1 MTKNPIPLL
10 FSFNGVVIT
19 LIQASIPLMAFFVY
33 SVVSNIN
40 RSMEEA
46 AQSLGASG
54 IRTFFRI
61 TLPLSLPGLAGAS
74 LLTFAIASTVFIE
87 PILIGGGRVITL
99 SVLVYTRFIDI
110 LDWPLGSAIA
120 FVLLAI
126 SLVIIFAY
134 LRLLRYVGPSKGVR
148 VMPRPSAG
156 ARAARTVVL
165 AVYLSVLM
173 LLILGPV
180 VVTVAMSFTSKDYL
194 SFPPSGFSLQWYD
207 QVFSSGLFMGALSL
221 SLTVAVITTLLVL
234 AVSITRVIRPGQ
246 VQVSGAGRP
255 REPLQLSAHTPAA
268 DRRDIPAAVPLV
280 PEDRDRPW
288 PPGTGARDSLVPFR
302 GQVHHLGALRV

>member
-1 MTKNPIPLL
+1 LRADSTGRSRNRRVATRVLVLVAPSLVLFGIFIISVLFGFQLSLYKFSSAQLYIRQLTLENYEAIFSDSLYLNSALTTLKLSALVTAGAVLLGYPAGYLVARTKSNSLRLLLITSLFISLFVSSVVKLYGWIVILADNGLINQAVLSLGLTKTPIPLL
-10 FSFNGVVIT
+10 FTFNGVVIT

-87 PILIGGGRVITL
+87 PILIGGGRVLTL
-99 SVLVYTRFIDI
+99 SVLIYTRFIDI

-134 LRLLRYVGPSKGVR
+134 LRLLRYVGLPKGYV
-148 VMPRPSAG
+148 
-156 ARAARTVVL
+156 
-165 AVYLSVLM
+165 
-173 LLILGPV
+173 
-180 VVTVAMSFTSKDYL
+180 
-194 SFPPSGFSLQWYD
+194 
-207 QVFSSGLFMGALSL
+207 
-221 SLTVAVITTLLVL
+221 
-234 AVSITRVIRPGQ
+234 
-246 VQVSGAGRP
+246 
-255 REPLQLSAHTPAA
+255 
-268 DRRDIPAAVPLV
+268 
-280 PEDRDRPW
+280 
-288 PPGTGARDSLVPFR
+288 
-302 GQVHHLGALRV
+302 

>member
-1 MTKNPIPLL
+1 MQADSASRPRNRRAARRILILASPSLALFGVFILSLL
-10 FSFNGVVIT
+10 FGLQLSLYKFSSQQLYIPRLTLENYVAIFSDSLFLRSALTTLELSALVTAGAVVLGYPAGYLVARTRSNSLRLLLITSLFISLFVSSVVKLYGWIVILSGNGLINEALLSSGLTKSPIGLLFNFNGVVIT

-33 SVVSNIN
+33 SVVSNIS

-54 IRTFFRI
+54 ARTFFRI

-126 SLVIIFAY
+126 TLVIIFAY
-134 LRLLRYVGPSKGVR
+134 LRLLRYVGLPKGYV
-148 VMPRPSAG
+148 
-156 ARAARTVVL
+156 
-165 AVYLSVLM
+165 
-173 LLILGPV
+173 
-180 VVTVAMSFTSKDYL
+180 
-194 SFPPSGFSLQWYD
+194 
-207 QVFSSGLFMGALSL
+207 
-221 SLTVAVITTLLVL
+221 
-234 AVSITRVIRPGQ
+234 
-246 VQVSGAGRP
+246 
-255 REPLQLSAHTPAA
+255 
-268 DRRDIPAAVPLV
+268 
-280 PEDRDRPW
+280 
-288 PPGTGARDSLVPFR
+288 
-302 GQVHHLGALRV
+302 

>member
-1 MTKNPIPLL
+1 LQADSASRPRRRRVATRILVLASPSLVLFGIFIISILFGFQLSLYKFSSQQLYIQQLTFENYVAIFSDSLFLRSALTTLELSALVTAGAVVFGYPAGYLVARTRSNSLRLLLITSLFISLFVSSVVKLYGWIVILSGNGLINNALLSSGLTKSPIPLL
-10 FSFNGVVIT
+10 FNFNGVVIT

-54 IRTFFRI
+54 VRTFFRI

-134 LRLLRYVGPSKGVR
+134 LRLLRYVGLPKGYV
-148 VMPRPSAG
+148 
-156 ARAARTVVL
+156 
-165 AVYLSVLM
+165 
-173 LLILGPV
+173 
-180 VVTVAMSFTSKDYL
+180 
-194 SFPPSGFSLQWYD
+194 
-207 QVFSSGLFMGALSL
+207 
-221 SLTVAVITTLLVL
+221 
-234 AVSITRVIRPGQ
+234 
-246 VQVSGAGRP
+246 
-255 REPLQLSAHTPAA
+255 
-268 DRRDIPAAVPLV
+268 
-280 PEDRDRPW
+280 
-288 PPGTGARDSLVPFR
+288 
-302 GQVHHLGALRV
+302 